1 MTNFLGIDL
10 GTSSVKAVLVD
21 KRGNALGKGHSEYPI
36 HAPQT
41 GRAEQDPRDWWRG
54 TALAVREATSKQG
67 DVGAIGICGQMHGL
81 VLLDELGE
89 VLHPAVIWPD
99 QRSKKQVE
107 EITRLV
113 GAEKLISVTGSPA
126 ATGFQAATIRWFQG
140 RANEIW
146 KRVKRIL
153 LPKDY
158 LRWQMTGVFA
168 SDPSDGS
175 GTLLLDGQRRD
186 WSSLILEILEID
198 PDLLPPLQASITQAG
213 ELTPG
218 AAVELGLKPG
228 IPVITGAADT
238 ASSLLGAGVTDPA
251 DLLVNISTGGQLITP
266 AQQFAVDEFGR
277 THTFCSALEPTS
289 RQAGW
294 YKMGAT
300 LSAGGSLRWLRENV
314 FGLIGEDAYDQM
326 TALAEQVQPGSGG
339 LIFLPYLVG
348 ERTPLMDP
356 DARGAMIGLT
366 LKHSQGEMVRAVMEG
381 VTFSLYEAYQ
391 ALISSNDQPKRVI
404 LSGGGA
410 RSTLWQRIVA
420 DVFGF
425 PVQRLQTS
433 EASALGAA
441 LLGCASL
448 GSFEVGQTSRSWAKY
463 DPPIDPS
470 NANTDRYQALL
481 ESFRQLY
488 LNTRGYLFPTQEH
501 SQ

>member
-1 MTNFLGIDL
+1 MTCFLGIDL
-10 GTSSVKAVLVD
+10 GTSSVKALLVD
-21 KRGNALGKGHSEYPI
+21 ERGEILASGYHDYPI
-36 HAPQT
+36 YIPQP
-41 GRAEQDPRDWWRG
+41 GWAEQNPQDWWWG
-54 TALAVREATSKQG
+54 AVQAVRAATRERDK
-67 DVGAIGICGQMHGL
+67 VEAIGICGQMHGL
-81 VLLDELGE
+81 VMLDQNDEI
-89 VLHPAVIWPD
+89 LHPAVIWPD
-99 QRSKKQVE
+99 QRSQKQVQQ
-107 EITRLV
+107 ITRLI
-113 GAEKLISVTGSPA
+113 GAEELIAKTGSPA
-126 ATGFQAATIRWFQG
+126 ATGFQAATMRWMQSNAG
-140 RANEIW
+140 QLW
-146 KRVKRIL
+146 KQVERVL

-158 LRWQMTGVFA
+158 LRWRMTGGFA

-175 GTLLLDGQRRD
+175 GTLLLDGRQRK
-186 WSSLILEILEID
+186 WSTHILEKLEID
-198 PDLLPPLQASITQAG
+198 PDLLPPIQDSITPAG
-213 ELTPG
+213 ELTPE
-218 AAVELGLKPG
+218 AANALGLKSGLP
-228 IPVITGAADT
+228 IITGAADT
-238 ASSLLGAGVTDPA
+238 ASSLLGAGVTDPT
-251 DLLVNISTGGQLITP
+251 DLLVNISTGGQLILP
-266 AQQFAVDEFGR
+266 ANEFTVDNSGR
-277 THTFCSALEPTS
+277 THTFCSALEPAS
-289 RQAGW
+289 HQAGW

-314 FGLIGEDAYDQM
+314 FGLRGEDAYDQM

-381 VTFSLYEAYQ
+381 VTFSLYEAYL
-391 ALISSNDQPKRVI
+391 ALIGSNDQPKRII

-441 LLGCASL
+441 LLGSAGL

-470 NANTDRYQALL
+470 SANTDRYQALL

-488 LNTRGYLFPTQEH
+488 LNTRDCLFPTQEH